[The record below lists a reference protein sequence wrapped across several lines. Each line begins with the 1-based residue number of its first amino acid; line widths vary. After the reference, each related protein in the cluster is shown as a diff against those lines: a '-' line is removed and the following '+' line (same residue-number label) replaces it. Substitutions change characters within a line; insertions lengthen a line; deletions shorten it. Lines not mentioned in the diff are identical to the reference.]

1 MTENRWWLAKPHT
14 AGSCL
19 PRISNIIMTTQEYI
33 QSKLEDLK
41 KPLGT
46 EKLVSDD
53 QLVDAIF
60 LFFSSKK
67 FRKYSLG
74 SEHAEHIKSSIAL
87 NVKNKEPIKATLVFG
102 GYKLWR
108 LEETP
113 EVDWAE
119 LFSLIYY
126 TNWMKPVCEMYE
138 PGVWFDF
145 FSDDVIV
152 PKMNNV
158 LPDDTKAYQASF
170 KKLLEFIKPYQPKNL
185 NMTLNRVGDQYESY
199 EAFEEDLVEQMKA
212 VAASLEGGL
221 PVLSDV
227 AVATLDLNV
236 RTTPELLT
244 NPKWHEK
251 VQLMHDGYAQVKGRR
266 PYYRM
271 PDKLNIMTTPF
282 NGMLSVGTTKDS
294 IMKFWVGAGVLKP
307 NNDDFRQVILS
318 PGQLEGAKFDFVDM
332 EIEGLEG
339 KNFKRIRLLK

>member
-1 MTENRWWLAKPHT
+1 MKA
-14 AGSCL
+14 
-19 PRISNIIMTTQEYI
+19 QEYI
-33 QSKLEDLK
+33 QSKLDDLK

-46 EKLVSDD
+46 QKPANDEELVE
-53 QLVDAIF
+53 AIF
-60 LFFSSKK
+60 KAFTSKK

-74 SEHAEHIKSSIAL
+74 QEHADHIKSSIAT

-119 LFSLIYY
+119 LFSLMYY
-126 TNWMKPVCEMYE
+126 TNWMKPVCELYQ

-158 LPDDTKAYQASF
+158 SPDDTKAYQSSF
-170 KKLLEFIKPYQPKNL
+170 HKLLEFLKPYQPNNL
-185 NMTLNRVGDQYESY
+185 NMTLNRVGDQYENY
-199 EAFEEDLVEQMKA
+199 EAFEADLEEQIKSLA
-212 VAASLEGGL
+212 ESLEGGL
-221 PVLSDV
+221 PVLNDV

-236 RTTPELLT
+236 RTTPEQLAD
-244 NPKWHEK
+244 PKWHEK

-294 IMKFWVGAGVLKP
+294 IMKFWIGVGALKP
-307 NNDDFRQVILS
+307 RDESFRQIVLS
-318 PGQLEGAKFDFVDM
+318 PNQLKDGSFK
-332 EIEGLEG
+332 IEAVAIANLSG
-339 KNFKRIRLLK
+339 KNFSQIRIAKL